1 MAAEQNGHDNGAF
14 YISVGDADLEFRPVR
29 IDDPV
34 PTGRQILKAAG
45 VRIPEENLVF
55 QILRGGELEELRQDE
70 TTDLRGG
77 RVEHFLIFPGAE
89 SFRIEL
95 DGQVLEWGT
104 CAISGRV
111 LKALAQVD
119 PKTYGVWLEVRGAE
133 DRPVGDT
140 ELVRLDG
147 KGLERFF
154 TGISQTTEGAA

>member
-14 YISVGDADLEFRPVR
+14 HISVGDADLNFRPVR

-34 PTGRQILKAAG
+34 PTGRQILEAAG
-45 VRIPEENLVF
+45 VRIPEEHLVF
-55 QILRGGELEELRQDE
+55 EILRDGELEELRQDE

-77 RVEHFLIFPGAE
+77 RVERFLIFPGAE

-95 DGQVLEWGT
+95 DGQVLEWGA

-111 LKALAQVD
+111 LKTLAQVD
-119 PKTYGVWLEVRGAE
+119 LKTYGVWLEVRGAE
-133 DRPVGDT
+133 DRPIGDA

-154 TGISQTTEGAA
+154 TGISQTTEGGA

>member
-1 MAAEQNGHDNGAF
+1 MAAEQNGHDNGTF
-14 YISVGDADLEFRPVR
+14 HISVGDAELNFRPVQ

-34 PTGRQILKAAG
+34 PTGRQILEAAG
-45 VRIPEENLVF
+45 VRIPEEHLVF
-55 QILRGGELEELRQDE
+55 QLLRDGELEELRQDE

-77 RVEHFLIFPGAE
+77 RAERFLIFPGAK

-95 DGQVLEWGT
+95 DGQVLEWGA

-111 LKALAQVD
+111 LKTIAKVD

-133 DRPVGDT
+133 DRPIGDT

-154 TGISQTTEGAA
+154 TGISQTTEGGA

>member
-1 MAAEQNGHDNGAF
+1 MAAEQNGHDNSAF
-14 YISVGDADLEFRPVR
+14 HISVGDAELNFRPVR

-34 PTGRQILKAAG
+34 PTGRQILEAAG
-45 VRIPEENLVF
+45 VRIPEEHLVF
-55 QILRGGELEELRQDE
+55 QILRDGELEELRQDE

-77 RVEHFLIFPGAE
+77 RAERFLIFPGAE

-95 DGQVLEWGT
+95 DGQTLEWGA

-111 LKALAQVD
+111 LKMIAKVD

-133 DRPVGDT
+133 DRPIGDT

-154 TGISQTTEGAA
+154 TGISQTTEGGA

>member
-1 MAAEQNGHDNGAF
+1 MAAEQNGHDNAF
-14 YISVGDADLEFRPVR
+14 HISVGDADLNFRPVR

-45 VRIPEENLVF
+45 VRIPEEHLVF
-55 QILRGGELEELRQDE
+55 QILRDGELEELRQDE
-70 TTDLRGG
+70 TTDLRGD
-77 RVEHFLIFPGAE
+77 RVERFLIFPGAE

-95 DGQVLEWGT
+95 DGQVLEWGA

-111 LKALAQVD
+111 LKALAKVD

-140 ELVRLDG
+140 ELLRLDG

-154 TGISQTTEGAA
+154 TGISQTTEGWA